1 MKTFESNFLMV
12 FGWVKKLKKG
22 LSKSSS
28 KISEGSIRSS
38 KEKNHENIIEEFEE
52 LLISSDLGVKFSS
65 EVAKKLR
72 SKNLLTPLQK
82 R

>member
-1 MKTFESNFLMV
+1 MV

-28 KISEGSIRSS
+28 KISEGINTIIKGKRIDD
-38 KEKNHENIIEEFEE
+38 NVIEEFEE

-72 SKNLLTPLQK
+72 SKKLIDSFFEKLGE
-82 R
+82 

>member
-1 MKTFESNFLMV
+1 MV

-28 KISEGSIRSS
+28 KISEGINTII
-38 KEKNHENIIEEFEE
+38 KGKKIDENIIEEFEE

-65 EVAKKLR
+65 EVANKLR
-72 SKNLLTPLQK
+72 SKKLIDSSTEKVKTFNK
-82 R
+82 